1 MSATNSIPTPVQFAV
16 IASYTAPGDHQI
28 DWGSQANGGRDLA
41 TQLVISVTLG
51 LSAFFSF
58 CVCIR
63 LARAIC
69 VTTNVVLASPAKM
82 DRAVCCTEKTTE
94 CGLLPT

>member
-1 MSATNSIPTPVQFAV
+1 M
-16 IASYTAPGDHQI
+16 ASSTAPGDHQI

-58 CVCIR
+58 CVCYP

-69 VTTNVVLASPAKM
+69 QLTNRCDSFSDRNGQSCTPREGKDEMQPPSYPNYRIASLVGYP
-82 DRAVCCTEKTTE
+82 
-94 CGLLPT
+94 